1 MVHNP
6 RIPGESVP
14 KPPDSGVR
22 TKNPAATPSPLPE
35 HSSPIENQSRLEA
48 LIGSIDEIVFELDR
62 NGTFLNIWTTNE
74 ELLYRPRHELKG
86 KRVSDVIGEEFFR
99 PFSLIFDRVL
109 VTGRSE
115 ELEYSLDVPAGKRWF
130 LARMNRIPP
139 AEGVQYTLCLAV
151 RDITERKQAEI
162 ALRDSEARLQALV
175 GAIDEIVFEQDA
187 DGLFLNIWTSNE
199 ALLSH
204 PRRELLGRRSSEV
217 FGEEV
222 FRPFREVFRRVLETG
237 QAEDVEYSFDVLDGR
252 KWFLGRVN
260 RIPSAH
266 GSRET
271 VCFVVRDITDRKHA
285 EEKLR
290 VSEEKF
296 SKAFHLGPDAIAITS
311 IEDGRFIEVNDTY
324 LRLTGFTRGEI
335 IGRTSVELGLWSNP
349 KDHQH
354 IVALLK
360 RSGEVRDLELRI
372 PIKSGDLRVVQ
383 MSAHT
388 IELAG
393 EPCMIAI
400 SRDVTERR
408 ALEAQLRQAQKME
421 AVGRLAGGVA
431 HDFNNLLVG
440 ILGYSELLRKRL
452 TEQGSLLRMAN
463 EINFAAMRARDLTS
477 RLLAL
482 SHRQILQPA
491 VLDLNAHV
499 RQCEQLLRP
508 IIGEDVRVVQRLDP
522 KIGSVKADPAQL
534 EQVILNLALN
544 ARDAM
549 PRGGTLCFET
559 CNIHVDPALARQHPG
574 LIPGSY
580 VRLQVADT
588 GHGIAPDVMPRIF
601 EPFFTTKEIG
611 KGSGLGLS
619 TVYGVVKQSGGCV
632 TVSSEPSKGAAFGI
646 YLPRASELPQRRIPA
661 QPATASSTGT
671 ETILLVEDEAV
682 VRDLVCEILRE
693 SGYVVLSA
701 NSGADAMEI
710 TAEHVKPI
718 DLLITDV
725 VMPEMSG
732 PELANTL
739 RRARGEMRVLYM
751 SGYTDDAVL
760 VRQGLPENSAFI
772 RKPYTPQQFLQKVRE
787 SLDAT
792 PRRVH

>member
-14 KPPDSGVR
+14 QSADPGAGA
-22 TKNPAATPSPLPE
+22 KNPSAAPDPPPPV
-35 HSSPIENQSRLEA
+35 HHSPIENESRLEA

-62 NGTFLNIWTTNE
+62 QGTFLNIWTTNE

-86 KRVSDVIGEEFFR
+86 KRVSGVIGEEFFQ
-99 PFSLIFDRVL
+99 PFSQIFDRVL
-109 VTGRSE
+109 VSGRSE
-115 ELEYSLDVPAGKRWF
+115 EFEYSLDVPAGKRWF
-130 LARMNRIPP
+130 LARMNRIPS
-139 AEGVQYTLCLAV
+139 ATSDQYTLCLA
-151 RDITERKQAEI
+151 
-162 ALRDSEARLQALV
+162 
-175 GAIDEIVFEQDA
+175 
-187 DGLFLNIWTSNE
+187 
-199 ALLSH
+199 
-204 PRRELLGRRSSEV
+204 
-217 FGEEV
+217 
-222 FRPFREVFRRVLETG
+222 
-237 QAEDVEYSFDVLDGR
+237 
-252 KWFLGRVN
+252 
-260 RIPSAH
+260 
-266 GSRET
+266 
-271 VCFVVRDITDRKHA
+271 VRDITDRKHA

-296 SKAFHLGPDAIAITS
+296 SKAFHLGPDVITITS
-311 IEDGRFIEVNDTY
+311 MDDGRFIEVNDNF
-324 LRLTGFTRGEI
+324 LRLTGFARQEV
-335 IGRTSVELGLWSNP
+335 IGRTSVELGLWTNP
-349 KDHQH
+349 KDRQQ

-360 RSGEVRDLELRI
+360 RSGKARDLEVRVS
-372 PIKSGDLRVVQ
+372 IKSGELRTVQ

-388 IELAG
+388 IELSG
-393 EPCMIAI
+393 QPCMIAI
-400 SRDVTERR
+400 IRDVTERR
-408 ALEAQLRQAQKME
+408 ALEVQLREAQKME

-440 ILGYSELLRKRL
+440 ILGYSELLKKKL
-452 TEQGSLLRMAN
+452 AEQSSLLRMAN

-482 SHRQILQPA
+482 SHRQLLQPA
-491 VLDLNAHV
+491 VLDLNALV
-499 RQCEQLLRP
+499 RQCERLLRP
-508 IIGEDVRVVQRLDP
+508 IIGEDIRVVLRRDP

-549 PRGGTLCFET
+549 PRGGTLSLET
-559 CNIHVDPALARQHPG
+559 SNIQVDAALARQHPG
-574 LIPGSY
+574 LIPGAY

-601 EPFFTTKEIG
+601 EPFFTTKELG

-632 TVSSEPSKGAAFGI
+632 TVSSEPVNGAAFGI
-646 YLPRASELPQRRIPA
+646 YLPRASELPDRKFPA
-661 QPATASSTGT
+661 LAIVTSSAGT

-693 SGYVVLSA
+693 SGYNVLSA
-701 NSGADAMEI
+701 PSGPDAMKI
-710 TAEHVKPI
+710 TAQHTNPI

-732 PELANTL
+732 PELVNAL
-739 RRARGEMRVLYM
+739 RRVRGEMRVLYM

-760 VRQGLPENSAFI
+760 VRQGLPEKCAFI
-772 RKPYTPQQFLQKVRE
+772 RKPYTPLQFLQKVRE
-787 SLDAT
+787 TLDAP

>member
-1 MVHNP
+1 MQ
-6 RIPGESVP
+6 SVP
-14 KPPDSGVR
+14 RPPDPGAAR
-22 TKNPAATPSPLPE
+22 KDPAATHAPAEPPE
-35 HSSPIENQSRLEA
+35 HTSAAENESRLEA
-48 LIGSIDEIVFELDR
+48 LIGSIDEIVFELARD
-62 NGTFLNIWTTNE
+62 GTFLNIWTTNE

-86 KRVSDVIGEEFFR
+86 KRVSDVIGEDFFR

-109 VTGRSE
+109 VTGRGE

-130 LARMNRIPP
+130 LARMNRVPS
-139 AEGVQYTLCLAV
+139 AANEQYTLCLAV
-151 RDITERKQAEI
+151 RD
-162 ALRDSEARLQALV
+162 V
-175 GAIDEIVFEQDA
+175 
-187 DGLFLNIWTSNE
+187 
-199 ALLSH
+199 
-204 PRRELLGRRSSEV
+204 
-217 FGEEV
+217 
-222 FRPFREVFRRVLETG
+222 
-237 QAEDVEYSFDVLDGR
+237 
-252 KWFLGRVN
+252 
-260 RIPSAH
+260 
-266 GSRET
+266 
-271 VCFVVRDITDRKHA
+271 TDHKYA
-285 EEKLR
+285 EEKLL

-296 SKAFHLGPDAIAITS
+296 SKAFRLGPDAITITAID
-311 IEDGRFIEVNDTY
+311 DGRFLEVNDNF
-324 LRLTGFTRGEI
+324 LRLTGFTRDEI
-335 IGRTSVELGLWSNP
+335 LGRSSLELGLWANP
-349 KDHQH
+349 KDRQH

-360 RSGEVRDLELRI
+360 RSGEARDLEARMS
-372 PIKSGDLRVVQ
+372 IKSGEIRTLQ

-393 EPCMIAI
+393 QPCMIAI
-400 SRDVTERR
+400 LRDVTERR
-408 ALEAQLRQAQKME
+408 ALEIQLREAQKME

-440 ILGYSELLRKRL
+440 ILGYSELLKKKL
-452 TEQGSLLRMAN
+452 AAQAPLLRMAN

-482 SHRQILQPA
+482 SHRQVLRPS
-491 VLDLNAHV
+491 VLDLNALV
-499 RQCEQLLRP
+499 RQCERLLHP
-508 IIGEDVRVVQRLDP
+508 IIGEDVHVILRLDP
-522 KIGSVKADPAQL
+522 KTANVKADPAQL

-549 PRGGTLCFET
+549 PAGGTLSMET
-559 CNIHVDPALARQHPG
+559 CNIQVNAALARQHPG

-580 VRLQVADT
+580 VRLWVADT

-632 TVSSEPSKGAAFGI
+632 TVSSEPRKGAAFGI
-646 YLPRASELPQRRIPA
+646 YLPRASELPERRIPA
-661 QPATASSTGT
+661 RPAIASSTGT

-682 VRDLVCEILRE
+682 VRDLVCEILKE
-693 SGYVVLSA
+693 SGYVVVSA
-701 NSGADAMEI
+701 NSGTDAMKI
-710 TAEHVKPI
+710 TAEHVNPV

-739 RRARGEMRVLYM
+739 RRARGDMRVLYM

-787 SLDAT
+787 TLDAT
-792 PRRVH
+792 PRRAY

>member
-1 MVHNP
+1 MVRNLRSP
-6 RIPGESVP
+6 VESVP
-14 KPPDSGVR
+14 RPPDAGAAKKDLNAAR
-22 TKNPAATPSPLPE
+22 PPAQPPEQTSPSE
-35 HSSPIENQSRLEA
+35 SESRLEA
-48 LIGSIDEIVFELDR
+48 LIGSIDEIVFELARD
-62 NGTFLNIWTTNE
+62 GTFINIWTTND

-86 KRVSDVIGEEFFR
+86 KRVSDVIGEDFFR

-109 VTGRSE
+109 VTGRGE

-130 LARMNRIPP
+130 LARMNRVPS
-139 AEGVQYTLCLAV
+139 ANSEQYTLCLAV
-151 RDITERKQAEI
+151 RD
-162 ALRDSEARLQALV
+162 V
-175 GAIDEIVFEQDA
+175 
-187 DGLFLNIWTSNE
+187 
-199 ALLSH
+199 
-204 PRRELLGRRSSEV
+204 
-217 FGEEV
+217 
-222 FRPFREVFRRVLETG
+222 
-237 QAEDVEYSFDVLDGR
+237 
-252 KWFLGRVN
+252 
-260 RIPSAH
+260 
-266 GSRET
+266 
-271 VCFVVRDITDRKHA
+271 TDRKHA
-285 EEKLR
+285 EEKLL

-296 SKAFHLGPDAIAITS
+296 SKAFHLGPDAVTITS
-311 IEDGRFIEVNDTY
+311 IADGRFLEVNDNF
-324 LRLTGFTRGEI
+324 LRMTGYSRDEI
-335 IGRTSVELGLWSNP
+335 LGRTSVELRLWANP
-349 KDHQH
+349 KDRHH

-360 RSGEVRDLELRI
+360 RSGEARDLETRMS
-372 PIKSGDLRVVQ
+372 IKSGEVRTLQ
-383 MSAHT
+383 LSAHT
-388 IELAG
+388 IELSG
-393 EPCMIAI
+393 QPCMIAI
-400 SRDVTERR
+400 IRDVTDRR

-440 ILGYSELLRKRL
+440 ILGYSELLKKKL
-452 TEQGSLLRMAN
+452 AAQPPLLRMAN

-482 SHRQILQPA
+482 SHRQVLRPA
-491 VLDLNAHV
+491 VLDLNVLV
-499 RQCEQLLRP
+499 RQCERLLRP
-508 IIGEDVRVVQRLDP
+508 IIGEDVHVILRLDP
-522 KIGSVKADPAQL
+522 KTAHVKADPAQL

-549 PRGGTLCFET
+549 LGSGTLSMET
-559 CNIHVDPALARQHPG
+559 CNIQVDAALSRQHPG
-574 LIPGSY
+574 LIPGYY
-580 VRLQVADT
+580 VRLSVSDT
-588 GHGIAPDVMPRIF
+588 GHGITPDVMPRIF
-601 EPFFTTKEIG
+601 EPFFTTKDVG

-619 TVYGVVKQSGGCV
+619 TVYGVVKQTGGCV
-632 TVSSEPSKGAAFGI
+632 TVSSQPGLGATFGI
-646 YLPRASELPQRRIPA
+646 YLPRASELPERRIPTHA
-661 QPATASSTGT
+661 ATASSTGT

-693 SGYVVLSA
+693 GGYVVLSA

-710 TAEHVKPI
+710 TAEHIKPI

-792 PRRVH
+792 VRRAH

>member
-1 MVHNP
+1 MVRNLRSP
-6 RIPGESVP
+6 VNSVP
-14 KPPDSGVR
+14 KPQEPGS
-22 TKNPAATPSPLPE
+22 TKNNPVTAPTHPPDCT
-35 HSSPIENQSRLEA
+35 SPIENEPRLEA
-48 LIGSIDEIVFELDR
+48 LIGSIDEIVFELARD
-62 NGTFLNIWTTNE
+62 GTFLNIWTTNE
-74 ELLYRPRHELKG
+74 QLLYRPRHELKG
-86 KRVSDVIGEEFFR
+86 KRVSDVISEDFFR

-109 VTGRSE
+109 GTGRGE

-130 LARMNRIPP
+130 LARMNRVPS
-139 AEGVQYTLCLAV
+139 ADNEQYTLCLAV
-151 RDITERKQAEI
+151 RD
-162 ALRDSEARLQALV
+162 V
-175 GAIDEIVFEQDA
+175 
-187 DGLFLNIWTSNE
+187 
-199 ALLSH
+199 
-204 PRRELLGRRSSEV
+204 
-217 FGEEV
+217 
-222 FRPFREVFRRVLETG
+222 
-237 QAEDVEYSFDVLDGR
+237 
-252 KWFLGRVN
+252 
-260 RIPSAH
+260 
-266 GSRET
+266 
-271 VCFVVRDITDRKHA
+271 TDRKLA
-285 EEKLR
+285 EEKLL

-296 SKAFHLGPDAIAITS
+296 SKAFHLGPDAVTITAID
-311 IEDGRFIEVNDTY
+311 DGSFLEVNDNF
-324 LRLTGFTRGEI
+324 LRLSGFARDEI
-335 IGRTSVELGLWSNP
+335 IGRSSVELGFWTNP
-349 KDHQH
+349 KDRQH

-360 RSGEVRDLELRI
+360 RSGEARDLEVRMS
-372 PIKSGDLRVVQ
+372 IKSGEVRTVQ

-388 IELAG
+388 IELSG
-393 EPCMIAI
+393 RPCMIAI
-400 SRDVTERR
+400 IRDVTERL
-408 ALEAQLRQAQKME
+408 ALEVQLRQAQKME

-440 ILGYSELLRKRL
+440 ILGYSELLKKKL
-452 TEQGSLLRMAN
+452 AAQAPLLRMAN

-482 SHRQILQPA
+482 SHRQVLRPA
-491 VLDLNAHV
+491 VLDLNALV
-499 RQCEQLLRP
+499 RQCERLLRP
-508 IIGEDVRVVQRLDP
+508 IIGEDVHVILRLDP
-522 KIGSVKADPAQL
+522 KTAHVKADPAQL

-549 PRGGTLCFET
+549 PGGGTLSLDT
-559 CNIHVDPALARQHPG
+559 CNIQVDAALARQHPG
-574 LIPGSY
+574 LIPGYY
-580 VRLQVADT
+580 VRLSVTDT

-646 YLPRASELPQRRIPA
+646 YLPRASELPERRIPA
-661 QPATASSTGT
+661 QPPATSSVGT

-693 SGYVVLSA
+693 TGYVVLSA
-701 NSGADAMEI
+701 TSGADAMEI
-710 TAEHVKPI
+710 TAAHIKPI

-739 RRARGEMRVLYM
+739 RRARGEMRILYM

-787 SLDAT
+787 TLDGT
-792 PRRVH
+792 LRRAH

>member
-1 MVHNP
+1 MVRNLRSP
-6 RIPGESVP
+6 VESVP
-14 KPPDSGVR
+14 RPPDAGAAKKDLNAAR
-22 TKNPAATPSPLPE
+22 PPAQPPEQTSPSE
-35 HSSPIENQSRLEA
+35 SESRLEA
-48 LIGSIDEIVFELDR
+48 LIGSIDEIVFELARD
-62 NGTFLNIWTTNE
+62 GTFINIWTTND

-86 KRVSDVIGEEFFR
+86 KRVSDVIGEDFFR

-109 VTGRSE
+109 VTGRGE

-130 LARMNRIPP
+130 LARMNRVPS
-139 AEGVQYTLCLAV
+139 ANSEQYTLCLAV
-151 RDITERKQAEI
+151 RD
-162 ALRDSEARLQALV
+162 V
-175 GAIDEIVFEQDA
+175 
-187 DGLFLNIWTSNE
+187 
-199 ALLSH
+199 
-204 PRRELLGRRSSEV
+204 
-217 FGEEV
+217 
-222 FRPFREVFRRVLETG
+222 
-237 QAEDVEYSFDVLDGR
+237 
-252 KWFLGRVN
+252 
-260 RIPSAH
+260 
-266 GSRET
+266 
-271 VCFVVRDITDRKHA
+271 TDRKHA
-285 EEKLR
+285 EEKLL

-296 SKAFHLGPDAIAITS
+296 SKAFHLGPDAVTITS
-311 IEDGRFIEVNDTY
+311 IADGRFLEVNDNF
-324 LRLTGFTRGEI
+324 LRMTGYSRDEI
-335 IGRTSVELGLWSNP
+335 LGRTSVELRLWANP
-349 KDHQH
+349 KDRHH

-360 RSGEVRDLELRI
+360 RSGEARDLETRMS
-372 PIKSGDLRVVQ
+372 IKSGEVRTLQ
-383 MSAHT
+383 LSAHT
-388 IELAG
+388 IELSG
-393 EPCMIAI
+393 QPCMIAI
-400 SRDVTERR
+400 IRDVTDRR

-440 ILGYSELLRKRL
+440 ILGYSELLKKKL
-452 TEQGSLLRMAN
+452 AAQPPLLRMAN

-482 SHRQILQPA
+482 SHRQVLRPA
-491 VLDLNAHV
+491 VLDLNVLV
-499 RQCEQLLRP
+499 RQCERLLRP
-508 IIGEDVRVVQRLDP
+508 IIGEDVHVILRLDP
-522 KIGSVKADPAQL
+522 KTAHVKADPAQL

-549 PRGGTLCFET
+549 LGSGTLSMET
-559 CNIHVDPALARQHPG
+559 CNIQVDAALARQHPG
-574 LIPGSY
+574 LIPGYY
-580 VRLQVADT
+580 VRLSVTDT
-588 GHGIAPDVMPRIF
+588 GHGITPDVMPRIF
-601 EPFFTTKEIG
+601 EPFFTTKDVG

-619 TVYGVVKQSGGCV
+619 TVYGVVKQTGGCV
-632 TVSSEPSKGAAFGI
+632 TVSSQPGLGATFGI
-646 YLPRASELPQRRIPA
+646 YLPRASELPERRIPTHA
-661 QPATASSTGT
+661 ATASSTGT

-693 SGYVVLSA
+693 GGYVVLSA

-710 TAEHVKPI
+710 TAEHIKPI

-792 PRRVH
+792 PRRAH

>member
-6 RIPGESVP
+6 RIPGETVS
-14 KPPDSGVR
+14 KPAEPGVR
-22 TKNPAATPSPLPE
+22 TKNSAATTDQPPAHRSRV
-35 HSSPIENQSRLEA
+35 ENESRLEA

-62 NGTFLNIWTTNE
+62 DGTFLNIWTTNE

-86 KRVSDVIGEEFFR
+86 KRVSSVIGEEFFQ
-99 PFSLIFDRVL
+99 PFAQIFDRVL

-130 LARMNRIPP
+130 LARMNRIPSADP
-139 AEGVQYTLCLAV
+139 EQHTLCLA
-151 RDITERKQAEI
+151 
-162 ALRDSEARLQALV
+162 
-175 GAIDEIVFEQDA
+175 
-187 DGLFLNIWTSNE
+187 
-199 ALLSH
+199 
-204 PRRELLGRRSSEV
+204 
-217 FGEEV
+217 
-222 FRPFREVFRRVLETG
+222 
-237 QAEDVEYSFDVLDGR
+237 
-252 KWFLGRVN
+252 
-260 RIPSAH
+260 
-266 GSRET
+266 
-271 VCFVVRDITDRKHA
+271 VRDITDRKHA

-296 SKAFHLGPDAIAITS
+296 SKAFHLGPDAVTITS
-311 IEDGRFIEVNDTY
+311 IGDGRFIEVNDNF
-324 LRLTGFTRGEI
+324 LLLTGFTREEV
-335 IGRTSVELGLWSNP
+335 IGRTTVELGLWANP
-349 KDHQH
+349 KDRQH
-354 IVALLK
+354 VVALLG
-360 RSGEVRDLELRI
+360 RSGVVRDLEIRMAV
-372 PIKSGDLRVVQ
+372 KSGELRTVQ

-393 EPCMIAI
+393 QPCMIAI
-400 SRDVTERR
+400 IRDVTDRR
-408 ALEAQLRQAQKME
+408 ALEVQLRQAQKME

-440 ILGYSELLRKRL
+440 ILGYSELLKKKL

-482 SHRQILQPA
+482 SHRQLLQPA
-491 VLDLNAHV
+491 VLDLNALV
-499 RQCEQLLRP
+499 QQCERLLRP
-508 IIGEDVRVVQRLDP
+508 VIGDGVRVVQRLDP

-534 EQVILNLALN
+534 EQVILNIALN

-549 PRGGTLCFET
+549 PLGGTLSLET
-559 CNIHVDPALARQHPG
+559 SNIQVDAALARLHPG
-574 LIPGSY
+574 LIPGAY

-588 GHGIAPDVMPRIF
+588 GHGIAPEVMPRIF
-601 EPFFTTKEIG
+601 EPFFTTKDLG

-632 TVSSEPSKGAAFGI
+632 TVSSESGQGATFGV
-646 YLPRASELPQRRIPA
+646 YLPRATEIPDRRAPTPA
-661 QPATASSTGT
+661 AVGSSVGT

-682 VRDLVCEILRE
+682 VRDLVCEILRD
-693 SGYVVLSA
+693 SGYVVLA
-701 NSGADAMEI
+701 EPSGADALKS
-710 TAEHVKPI
+710 TANHSKPI

-760 VRQGLPENSAFI
+760 VRQGLPENCAFI
-772 RKPYTPQQFLQKVRE
+772 RKPYTPVQFLQKVRE
-787 SLDAT
+787 TLDAAL
-792 PRRVH
+792 RRAH